1 MIEREVFNE
10 LFIVSF
16 CHLKN
21 NVLDHVRN
29 IRNIDSRA
37 RFQAGLT
44 DFLFQRPRGFD
55 DCAAL
60 VGGLVA
66 V

>member
-1 MIEREVFNE
+1 MKEPEVFNE
-10 LFIVSF
+10 LFIVYF

-21 NVLDHVRN
+21 NVLDHV
-29 IRNIDSRA
+29 RNIDSRA

-44 DFLFQRPRGFD
+44 DFLFQRARGFD